1 MRRKTTGILAYFE
14 RHNDGFAAKV
24 GYSRAHETY
33 ARYRVVYRHL
43 ERYIQKKYRRDDIP
57 LSSIRAPF
65 VEGFDTWLRTACGL
79 SSNSVWGYMITLKH
93 VVTLARGEGLL
104 AIDPF
109 ASYVNSYT
117 AVDRGYLS
125 EEELVRLM
133 DVPVRTRVEEQVRDL
148 FLFAAFTGLSYVDV
162 KNLREDN
169 VRRFFDGNW
178 WIIVRRH
185 KTGVESN
192 VRLLDVPLRLVEKY
206 RGTQPDGRLFPVPS
220 NNCCNENL
228 QHLAARCGIGKHLT
242 FHVGRHTFATLALN
256 RGMPVETLSRI
267 LGHTNIRTTQI
278 YAKITDRKVSAD
290 MAALAD
296 SLSGVE
302 GAIRRRL
309 NLVPSESAARPCAA
323 TDAADCQ

>member
-1 MRRKTTGILAYFE
+1 MRRKTIGILAYFK

-33 ARYRVVYRHL
+33 ARYRVVCSHL
-43 ERYIQKKYRRDDIP
+43 ASYIQKKYRRDDIP

-79 SSNSVWGYMITLKH
+79 SSNSVWGYMIALKH
-93 VVTLARGEGLL
+93 VITLARGEGLL
-104 AIDPF
+104 AVDPF

-117 AVDRGYLS
+117 AVDRGYLT
-125 EEELVRLM
+125 EDELVRLM
-133 DVPVRTRVEEQVRDL
+133 EVPVRTRVEEQVRDL

-178 WIIVRRH
+178 WILTRRH
-185 KTGVESN
+185 KTQVESN
-192 VRLLDVPLRLVEKY
+192 IRLLDVPLRLVEKY
-206 RGTQPDGRLFPVPS
+206 RGTVPDGHIFPVPS

-228 QHLAARCGIGKHLT
+228 QRLAERCGIRTHLT
-242 FHVGRHTFATLALN
+242 FHVGRHTFATIALN
-256 RGMPVETLSRI
+256 RGMPVESLSRI

-278 YAKITDRKVSAD
+278 YAKITDKKISAD
-290 MAALAD
+290 MAALSDRLSAVEAD
-296 SLSGVE
+296 
-302 GAIRRRL
+302 ICRKI
-309 NLVPSESAARPCAA
+309 
-323 TDAADCQ
+323 

>member
-1 MRRKTTGILAYFE
+1 MTGILAYFNH
-14 RHNDGFAAKV
+14 HNAAFADKV
-24 GYSRAHETY
+24 GYSRTRETY
-33 ARYRVVYRHL
+33 ERYRIVEKHL
-43 ERYIQKKYRRDDIP
+43 TAYIQKRYRRDDIA
-57 LSSIRAPF
+57 LSSLRASF

-79 SSNSVWGYMITLKH
+79 SSNSVWGYMIAFKH
-93 VVTLARGEGLL
+93 VVALARGEGLL
-104 AIDPF
+104 RVDPF
-109 ASYVNSYT
+109 VSYVNRYT
-117 AVDRGYLS
+117 GVDRGYLS

-133 DVPVRTRVEEQVRDL
+133 EVPVRTRVEEQVRDL
-148 FLFAAFTGLSYVDV
+148 FLFSAFTGLSYIDIRD
-162 KNLREDN
+162 LRAEN
-169 VRRFFDGNW
+169 VQRFFDGNW

-228 QHLAARCGIGKHLT
+228 QHLASRCGIARRVT

-256 RGMPVETLSRI
+256 KGMPIETLSRI

-278 YAKITDRKVSAD
+278 YAKITDKKVSND
-290 MAALAD
+290 MAALSA

-302 GAIRRRL
+302 DAIRRRL
-309 NLVPSESAARPCAA
+309 EPGAV
-323 TDAADCQ
+323 

>member
-1 MRRKTTGILAYFE
+1 MTRKTTGILAYFE

-33 ARYRVVYRHL
+33 ARYRTVYRHL
-43 ERYIQKKYRRDDIP
+43 ESYIRKKCRRDDIP

-65 VEGFDTWLRTACGL
+65 VEGFDTWLRTARGL
-79 SSNSVWGYMITLKH
+79 SPNSVWGYMIALKH
-93 VVTLARGEGLL
+93 IVTLARGEGLL
-104 AIDPF
+104 AVDPF

-117 AVDRGYLS
+117 AVDRGYLT

-133 DVPVRTRVEEQVRDL
+133 DVPLRTKVEEQVRDL
-148 FLFAAFTGLSYVDV
+148 FLFSAFTGLSYVDIR
-162 KNLREDN
+162 NLRMEN
-169 VRRFFDGNW
+169 VQRFFDGNW

-206 RGTQPDGRLFPVPS
+206 RGTLPDGRLFPVPT

-228 QHLAARCGIGKHLT
+228 QHLATRCGIDKHLT

-278 YAKITDRKVSAD
+278 YARITDKKVSAE

-309 NLVPSESAARPCAA
+309 EPAAVGSFAV
-323 TDAADCQ
+323 